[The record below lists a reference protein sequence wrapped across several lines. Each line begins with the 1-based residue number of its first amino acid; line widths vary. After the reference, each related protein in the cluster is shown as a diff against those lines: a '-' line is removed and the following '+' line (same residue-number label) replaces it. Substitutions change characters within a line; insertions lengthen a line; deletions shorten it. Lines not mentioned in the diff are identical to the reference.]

1 MRSSYALILQSVPLY
16 ADYCTSTFFFLNL
29 CVNPKILYSESI
41 LSHIICTVAPCM
53 QALGPEI
60 PVKEA
65 ARDALQKSHVL
76 LDQAKQLQ
84 NEVQGTVGVC
94 VSRMYIIYNARNR
107 FLIQYKQAFQF

>member
-1 MRSSYALILQSVPLY
+1 
-16 ADYCTSTFFFLNL
+16 
-29 CVNPKILYSESI
+29 
-41 LSHIICTVAPCM
+41 M

-84 NEVQGTVGVC
+84 NEVQGTVSVC
-94 VSRMYIIYNARNR
+94 VSRMYYIYC
-107 FLIQYKQAFQF
+107 KK

>member
-16 ADYCTSTFFFLNL
+16 ADYCTFTFFYFIFFNL

-41 LSHIICTVAPCM
+41 LSHTICTVAPCM

-65 ARDALQKSHVL
+65 AQDALQKSHVL

-84 NEVQGTVGVC
+84 NEAQGTVGVC
-94 VSRMYIIYNARNR
+94 VSRMYYI
-107 FLIQYKQAFQF
+107 